1 MSRETESELVELSV
15 VDSAAVSTSAR
26 TTDDRSSDHGAL
38 PNYRDDGLP
47 LHPANSGF
55 HAYAFLAS
63 ATLVEL
69 FVWSIPFSYGVFL
82 NHYNKVVF
90 ADSQGGQI
98 ALVGTICTGLMYLL
112 APVCFRLSSAMRDW
126 MRVLLS
132 MGLVL
137 VIAGL
142 VGAAFAKKDWQ
153 FMLSQGVAYALG
165 ASLLY
170 FPTVAFAVEWF
181 PDRHGLAIGILFSG
195 AGAGGLIMP
204 FAIEAM
210 LNRFGH
216 RITFFILTGIF
227 AVAMLPGLIW
237 VQPRLPRRGLSALD
251 GSSHGGSLWTNPAFW
266 ILFAC
271 NVAQGLGNF
280 MPGIY
285 LPSYASD
292 IGLSN
297 TAASLVVSL
306 VNGAAVPGSIVT
318 GWASDRF
325 DLRLVILASTLCAA
339 LSTFFLWGFSKS
351 LAQLIPF
358 ALLYGFSAGGWSST
372 WSRFGSAVGGENM
385 KLSSTA
391 FSLMGTSRGIGNVLA
406 GPIASAL
413 LKNTDDLHYGARN
426 YGPLI
431 IFTGATLMASAV
443 GSLFRMS
450 GCELRQN
457 SVRRRRQEA

>member
-1 MSRETESELVELSV
+1 MADTDSERLELSV
-15 VDSAAVSTSAR
+15 IESTAGVSSPGR
-26 TTDDRSSDHGAL
+26 TTDERSSVRHA
-38 PNYRDDGLP
+38 PSVYEDDLP
-47 LHPANSGF
+47 LHPANGGF

-69 FVWSIPFSYGVFL
+69 FCWSIPFSYGIFL
-82 NHYNKVVF
+82 NYYNIHLF
-90 ADSQGGQI
+90 PDGQGGGKI
-98 ALVGTICTGLMYLL
+98 ALVGTLCSGVMYLV
-112 APVCFRLSSAMRDW
+112 APICFRLSSAMRDW
-126 MRVLLS
+126 MPHLLAS
-132 MGLVL
+132 GLAL

-142 VGAAFAKKDWQ
+142 LGAAFSTRDWQ
-153 FMLSQGVAYALG
+153 FILSQGLAYALG
-165 ASLLY
+165 ASILY

-216 RITFFILTGIF
+216 RITFFILSGIF
-227 AVAMLPGLIW
+227 AVAIIPGLFW
-237 VQPRLPRRGLSALD
+237 VRPRLPRRSLSSMD
-251 GSSHGGSLWTNPAFW
+251 GSSHGGSVWTSAAFW

-271 NVAQGLGNF
+271 NTMQGLGNF

-292 IGLSN
+292 LGLSS
-297 TAASLVVSL
+297 TAASLIVSL

-325 DLRLVILASTLCAA
+325 DLRIVILASTLCAA
-339 LSTFFLWGFSKS
+339 LSTFFLWGFSNS

-385 KLSSTA
+385 KVSSTA
-391 FSLMGTSRGIGNVLA
+391 FSLMGSSRGIGNLLA
-406 GPIASAL
+406 GPISSAL
-413 LKNTDDLHYGARN
+413 LKTGGLHYGAKN
-426 YGPLI
+426 YGALI
-431 IFTGATLMASAV
+431 LFTGATLLVSAS
-443 GSLFRMS
+443 GSLFKLN
-450 GCELRQN
+450 GCGISTARLGRTKRAQ
-457 SVRRRRQEA
+457 